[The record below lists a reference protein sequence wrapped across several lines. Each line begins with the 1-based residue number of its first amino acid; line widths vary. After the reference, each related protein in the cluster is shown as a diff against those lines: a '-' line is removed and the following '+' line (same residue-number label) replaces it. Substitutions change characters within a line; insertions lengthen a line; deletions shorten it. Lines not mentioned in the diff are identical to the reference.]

1 MHNIFLSTKVYAR
14 TRITKRP
21 LFPAEAGNM
30 QQIMLESEK
39 FKEIAFYSGK
49 NKTVQ
54 ANGNE
59 LLKTISLANRYERR
73 RVNWRKRQRER
84 TARSE

>member
-1 MHNIFLSTKVYAR
+1 
-14 TRITKRP
+14 
-21 LFPAEAGNM
+21 
-30 QQIMLESEK
+30 MLESEK

>member
-1 MHNIFLSTKVYAR
+1 
-14 TRITKRP
+14 
-21 LFPAEAGNM
+21 
-30 QQIMLESEK
+30 MLESEK

-59 LLKTISLANRYERR
+59 ILKTISLANRYERR
-73 RVNWRKRQRER
+73 KETSERKN
-84 TARSE
+84 SKIGIK

>member
-1 MHNIFLSTKVYAR
+1 
-14 TRITKRP
+14 
-21 LFPAEAGNM
+21 
-30 QQIMLESEK
+30 MLESEK

-59 LLKTISLANRYERR
+59 ILKTISLANRYYTREG
-73 RVNWRKRQRER
+73 RKRQRER

>member
-1 MHNIFLSTKVYAR
+1 
-14 TRITKRP
+14 
-21 LFPAEAGNM
+21 
-30 QQIMLESEK
+30 MLESEK

-59 LLKTISLANRYERR
+59 ILKTISLANR
-73 RVNWRKRQRER
+73 
-84 TARSE
+84 

>member
-1 MHNIFLSTKVYAR
+1 M
-14 TRITKRP
+14 
-21 LFPAEAGNM
+21 
-30 QQIMLESEK
+30 ESEN

-59 LLKTISLANRYERR
+59 QLKTISLANRNVREKEQQDRNKMSYETHFYL
-73 RVNWRKRQRER
+73 NI
-84 TARSE
+84 

>member
-1 MHNIFLSTKVYAR
+1 
-14 TRITKRP
+14 
-21 LFPAEAGNM
+21 
-30 QQIMLESEK
+30 MLESEK

-54 ANGNE
+54 DNGNE

-73 RVNWRKRQRER
+73 RVNWRKYQRER

>member
-1 MHNIFLSTKVYAR
+1 MISDTYLNNGRKNHFNGMRSIFQNVNSFQKLKEKSR
-14 TRITKRP
+14 
-21 LFPAEAGNM
+21 LL
-30 QQIMLESEK
+30 LEIEK

-59 LLKTISLANRYERR
+59 ILKTISLANR
-73 RVNWRKRQRER
+73 
-84 TARSE
+84 

>member
-1 MHNIFLSTKVYAR
+1 
-14 TRITKRP
+14 
-21 LFPAEAGNM
+21 
-30 QQIMLESEK
+30 MLESEK

-59 LLKTISLANRYERR
+59 LLKLFHWLTGT
-73 RVNWRKRQRER
+73 REG
-84 TARSE
+84 E